1 MATVNGIATRKT
13 AGVANAAPST
23 LGVMIGSQSVQQRFE
38 KMLGKKSA
46 GFLSSLLT
54 LTNNNRLLATA
65 NPKTILAA
73 AATAASLDL
82 PINPSLGKAW
92 IVPYKGAAQFQI
104 GYKGVIEL
112 AMRSGKMKSIVMTPV
127 YEGEIEDWNRFTETY
142 TAGVKKSDMVVGYF
156 ARFETINGFS
166 KATYW
171 TKEEVEAHAKRF
183 SKAYNSGPWKSD
195 FDKMACKTV
204 LLSIMKTYAPMSI
217 EMQEALESDGKV
229 ATINETT
236 GEAEYID
243 VDANDVE
250 NASHELAD
258 GRAVDTVSG
267 EIHEAEA
274 QGVPMPDSMFEQ

>member
-1 MATVNGIATRKT
+1 MATINGIAKRN
-13 AGVANAAPST
+13 ASVANAAPST

-92 IVPYKGAAQFQI
+92 IVPYKGSAQFQI

-112 AMRSGKMKSIVMTPV
+112 AMRTGKMKHIIMTPV
-127 YEGEIEDWNRFTETY
+127 YEGEIRDWNRFTEAY
-142 TAGVKKSDMVVGYF
+142 TPGEKVSDNVVGYF
-156 ARFETINGFS
+156 ARFETVNGFS
-166 KATYW
+166 KTAYW
-171 TKEEVEAHAKRF
+171 TKEEVIAHAKRF
-183 SKAYNSGPWKSD
+183 SKAFNSGPWQSD
-195 FDKMACKTV
+195 FDAMACKTV

-229 ATINETT
+229 ATINENT
-236 GEAEYID
+236 GEAEYIN
-243 VDANDVE
+243 VDANDAQE
-250 NASHELAD
+250 EAHELSDA
-258 GRAVDTVSG
+258 RSVDVETG
-267 EIHEAEA
+267 EIFTAEEIEA
-274 QGVPMPDSMFEQ
+274 SMK

>member
-1 MATVNGIATRKT
+1 MATVNGIAKRN

-92 IVPYKGAAQFQI
+92 IVPYKGAASFQL

-112 AMRSGKMKSIVMTPV
+112 AMRSGKMKSIIMTQV

-142 TAGVKKSDMVVGYF
+142 TAGVKKSDEVVGYF
-156 ARFETINGFS
+156 ARFETTNGFS

-171 TKEEVEAHAKRF
+171 TKAEVETHAKRF
-183 SKAYNSGPWKSD
+183 SKAYNSGPWKTD
-195 FDKMACKTV
+195 FDRMACKTV

-229 ATINETT
+229 ATINEST

-243 VDANDVE
+243 VDANDAQEEAREPKWEPADARSVDVE
-250 NASHELAD
+250 
-258 GRAVDTVSG
+258 TG
-267 EIHEAEA
+267 EIFTAEEIEASIK
-274 QGVPMPDSMFEQ
+274 Q

>member
-1 MATVNGIATRKT
+1 MATINGIAKRN
-13 AGVANAAPST
+13 ASVANAAPST

-92 IVPYKGAAQFQI
+92 IVPYKGSASFQI

-112 AMRSGKMKSIVMTPV
+112 AMRTGKMKHIIMTPV
-127 YEGEIEDWNRFTETY
+127 YEGEIRDWNRFTEAY
-142 TAGVKKSDMVVGYF
+142 TPGEKVSDNVVGYF
-156 ARFETINGFS
+156 ARFETVNGFS
-166 KATYW
+166 KTAYW
-171 TKEEVEAHAKRF
+171 TKEEVTAHAKRF
-183 SKAYNSGPWKSD
+183 SKAFNSGPWQSD
-195 FDKMACKTV
+195 FDAMACKTV

-229 ATINETT
+229 ATINENT

-243 VDANDVE
+243 VDANDAQE
-250 NASHELAD
+250 EAHELQDA
-258 GRAVDTVSG
+258 RSVDMETG
-267 EIHEAEA
+267 EIFTAEEIEA
-274 QGVPMPDSMFEQ
+274 SMKQ

>member
-1 MATVNGIATRKT
+1 MATVNGIQKRNAS
-13 AGVANAAPST
+13 VANAAPST

-92 IVPYKGAAQFQI
+92 IVPYKGAASFQI

-112 AMRSGKMKSIVMTPV
+112 AMRTGKMKHIIMTPV
-127 YEGEIEDWNRFTETY
+127 YEGEIRDWNRFTEAY
-142 TAGVKKSDMVVGYF
+142 TPGEKLSENVVGYF
-156 ARFETINGFS
+156 ARFETVNGFS
-166 KATYW
+166 KTAYW
-171 TKEEVEAHAKRF
+171 TKEEVTAHAKRF
-183 SKAYNSGPWKSD
+183 SKAFNSGPWQSD
-195 FDKMACKTV
+195 FDAMACKTV

-229 ATINETT
+229 ATINEST

-243 VDANDVE
+243 VDVNDAQE
-250 NASHELAD
+250 EAHELQDA
-258 GRAVDTVSG
+258 RNVDMETG
-267 EIHEAEA
+267 EIFTPEEIEA
-274 QGVPMPDSMFEQ
+274 SMKQ

>member
-1 MATVNGIATRKT
+1 MATINGIAKRN
-13 AGVANAAPST
+13 ASVANAAPST

-92 IVPYKGAAQFQI
+92 IVPYKGSASFQI

-112 AMRSGKMKSIVMTPV
+112 AMRTGKMKHIIMTPV
-127 YEGEIEDWNRFTETY
+127 YEGEIRDWNRFTEAY
-142 TAGVKKSDMVVGYF
+142 TPGEKLSDNVVGYF
-156 ARFETINGFS
+156 ARFETVNGFS
-166 KATYW
+166 KTAYW
-171 TKEEVEAHAKRF
+171 TKEEVTAHAKRF
-183 SKAYNSGPWKSD
+183 SKAFNSGPWQSD
-195 FDKMACKTV
+195 FDAMACKTV

-229 ATINETT
+229 ATINENT

-243 VDANDVE
+243 VDTSDAQEEAHELSEGRSVDVE
-250 NASHELAD
+250 
-258 GRAVDTVSG
+258 TG
-267 EIHEAEA
+267 EIFTAEEIEA
-274 QGVPMPDSMFEQ
+274 SMK

>member
-1 MATVNGIATRKT
+1 MANVNGIAKRTT
-13 AGVANAAPST
+13 ATTAVKAPST

-54 LTNNNRLLATA
+54 LTNNNKLLATA

-112 AMRSGKMKSIVMTPV
+112 AMRSGKMKFITMTPV
-127 YEGEIEDWNRFTETY
+127 YEGEIRNWNRFTETY
-142 TAGVKKSDMVVGYF
+142 EPGEKLSDNVVGYF
-156 ARFETINGFS
+156 ASFETTNGFKKS
-166 KATYW
+166 TYW
-171 TKEEVEAHAKRF
+171 KKEEVAAHAQRF
-183 SKAYNSGPWKSD
+183 SKAYNSGPWKTD
-195 FDKMACKTV
+195 FDMMACKTV

-217 EMQEALESDGKV
+217 EMQEALEKDGKAFEMSDNAGNAEDV
-229 ATINETT
+229 EVIDTDAE
-236 GEAEYID
+236 EAEP
-243 VDANDVE
+243 VE
-250 NASHELAD
+250 EATS
-258 GRAVDTVSG
+258 GRTVDTATG
-267 EIHEAEA
+267 EIHE
-274 QGVPMPDSMFEQ
+274 GVPMPENMFE

>member
-1 MATVNGIATRKT
+1 MATINGITKRA
-13 AGVANAAPST
+13 AAPASASKAPSA

-54 LTNNNRLLATA
+54 LTNNNKLLATA

-92 IVPYKGAAQFQI
+92 IVPYKGSAQFQI

-112 AMRSGKMKSIVMTPV
+112 AMRTGKMKHIIMTPV
-127 YEGEIEDWNRFTETY
+127 YEGEIRDWNRFTEAY
-142 TAGVKKSDMVVGYF
+142 TPGEKTSENIVGYF

-166 KATYW
+166 KTAYW
-171 TKEEVEAHAKRF
+171 TKEEVVAHAKRF
-183 SKAYNSGPWKSD
+183 SKAFNSGPWQSD
-195 FDKMACKTV
+195 FDAMACKTV

-217 EMQEALESDGKV
+217 EMQEALESDGKAAV
-229 ATINETT
+229 LNETT

-243 VDANDVE
+243 VDAE
-250 NASHELAD
+250 NATEQAQELTE
-258 GRAVDTVSG
+258 GGKVDTATG
-267 EIHEAEA
+267 EIFTAEEIEA
-274 QGVPMPDSMFEQ
+274 SMK